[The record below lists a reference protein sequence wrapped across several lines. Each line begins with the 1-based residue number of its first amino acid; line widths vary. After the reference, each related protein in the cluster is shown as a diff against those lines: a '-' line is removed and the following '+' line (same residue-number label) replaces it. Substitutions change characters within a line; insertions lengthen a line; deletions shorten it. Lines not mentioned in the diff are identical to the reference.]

1 MHSYFFAQK
10 SKKSLE
16 KGKNTGKN
24 EKKSLFISLFGKLWL
39 FLPTICDGV
48 FKHCQNHVMMSSQN
62 YQLQTNIKTIN

>member
-16 KGKNTGKN
+16 KGKNEAKN

-39 FLPTICDGV
+39 FLPTI
-48 FKHCQNHVMMSSQN
+48 
-62 YQLQTNIKTIN
+62 